1 MSRLITS
8 LATLSILASAGVA
21 QAAPADYE
29 RGYTIGLFRAAID
42 LHVGLAVATPR
53 GAAAW
58 GDHLTVELDADGIDA
73 AEQAAFQTD
82 LTDGCMDAGLP
93 EGVCAPLAENIA
105 AAVAAFNNGL
115 VEAVPVLVDLDVGS
129 WGWVSSVFGLY
140 PMVGTHETLGGDVV
154 DWGYVVND
162 NSGTFLSG
170 GLALNAG
177 GVAGSLACAD
187 VSAGLISGGFSSG
200 GTVLDADFVADRELM
215 CIGAV
220 EGLVVAGT
228 IGFAFGGILDG
239 LAK

>member
-1 MSRLITS
+1 M
-8 LATLSILASAGVA
+8 A

-29 RGYTIGLFRAAID
+29 RSYDLDLFRAAID
-42 LHVGLAVATPR
+42 LHVGLAMATPR
-53 GAAAW
+53 GATAW
-58 GDHLTVELDADGIDA
+58 GDYLTVELDPDGIDEI
-73 AEQAAFQTD
+73 EQADLEAE
-82 LTDGCMDAGLP
+82 LTDGCTDAGLP
-93 EGVCAPLAENIA
+93 EAVCAPLAENIA

-115 VEAVPVLVDLDVGS
+115 TEAVPVLVELDVGS

-140 PMVGTHETLGGDVV
+140 PMVGTHETVAGDAA

-162 NSGTFLSG
+162 NNGTFLSG

-187 VSAGLISGGFSSG
+187 VSAGLISGGFGSG

-228 IGFAFGGILDG
+228 IGLAFGGILDG
-239 LAK
+239 LAR

>member
-1 MSRLITS
+1 MWGSPSPLPEAPPPGATTS
-8 LATLSILASAGVA
+8 PWSWTRTGSTPAS
-21 QAAPADYE
+21 
-29 RGYTIGLFRAAID
+29 T
-42 LHVGLAVATPR
+42 
-53 GAAAW
+53 
-58 GDHLTVELDADGIDA
+58 
-73 AEQAAFQTD
+73 
-82 LTDGCMDAGLP
+82 DAGLP
-93 EGVCAPLAENIA
+93 EPGCAPLAANIA

-115 VEAVPVLVDLDVGS
+115 TEAVPVLVELDVGS

-140 PMVGTHETLGGDVV
+140 PMVGSHETIAGDVA

-162 NSGTFLSG
+162 NNGTFLSG

-187 VSAGLISGGFSSG
+187 VAAGLISGGFDSG
-200 GTVLDADFVADRELM
+200 GTALDADFVADRELM

-239 LAK
+239 IAQ